1 MQAYRPPFTR
11 CPNTPP
17 AARPVTTACQTIIDT
32 MDAATDQTTF
42 GARNVEDVQ
51 QHLPMVLTE
60 REYLDLFGIDVWKDA
75 LLITVLRPV

>member
-11 CPNTPP
+11 CSNTPP

-32 MDAATDQTTF
+32 MNAATDQTTF

-60 REYLDLFGIDVWKDA
+60 REHLDPFGIDIWKDA
-75 LLITVLRPV
+75 L